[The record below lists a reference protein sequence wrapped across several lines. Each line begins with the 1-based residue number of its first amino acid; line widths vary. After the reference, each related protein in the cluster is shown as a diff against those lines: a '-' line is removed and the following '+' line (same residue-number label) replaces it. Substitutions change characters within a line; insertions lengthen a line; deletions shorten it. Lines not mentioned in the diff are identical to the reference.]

1 MKKILTI
8 IAILF
13 AVNCSAQDTS
23 YFHKNNEVFM
33 TTTTSVTTKVT
44 DTTFTN
50 QYLAEK
56 KKRKRKDKIMT
67 ITAWAVFIGVN
78 AIFFLKN

>member
-13 AVNCSAQDTS
+13 AVNCSAQDTTYS
-23 YFHKNNEVFM
+23 HKGNEVFM
-33 TTTTSVTTKVT
+33 TTTTKVTTKVT
-44 DTTFTN
+44 DTTFVN

-56 KKRKRKDKIMT
+56 RKRKRKDKV
-67 ITAWAVFIGVN
+67 TAIVSIGVFIGVN
-78 AIFFLKN
+78 VLFFLK